1 MAAERAR
8 LLIEQAEAL
17 GEPSEDPLLLFSV
30 FYGIFVTNLV
40 AFKGDVVRALAAQ
53 VLTLAEKQKASF
65 PLVLGHNF
73 LGHSLI
79 LTGDMT
85 EGRTHL
91 DQAIALYDPSAHR
104 RLATRFGEDQR
115 VPSLCFRSS
124 ALWFLGYP
132 EAALADAH
140 HAISYAREVGQ
151 AATLMFALCHA
162 SLTEILCGN
171 YASANGRSVSSQRRS
186 QASETRRPWR

>member
-1 MAAERAR
+1 MHVKGFAAPETKVAADRAR

-30 FYGIFVTNLV
+30 FYGIFVTNFV
-40 AFKGDVVRALAAQ
+40 GFKGDVVRAVAAQ
-53 VLTLAEKQKASF
+53 VLALAEKQKASF

-115 VPSLCFRSS
+115 VPRLVFP
-124 ALWFLGYP
+124 L
-132 EAALADAH
+132 
-140 HAISYAREVGQ
+140 VG
-151 AATLMFALCHA
+151 TV
-162 SLTEILCGN
+162 
-171 YASANGRSVSSQRRS
+171 VSGVS
-186 QASETRRPWR
+186 